1 MHRVWIVAVLL
12 ASAVV
17 ARGQHTLRYSI
28 EPGLTYRF
36 EQTVSMQMDLEM
48 QSGWQQMQ
56 VDQASDQ
63 VTRGSIE
70 VLEVEGGV
78 TSRARVIFDRDSGT
92 TMTSSVM
99 PQPQRTAFELAGR
112 TVLAS
117 IGPGGTLTITDED
130 GDPLR
135 GLMPDTTQLVR
146 SLAIPDA
153 AFPPKQPIQVGDAWT
168 ARLGSASDPVRPEY
182 TFTLKSVEDGRA
194 ELTAQGRIAS
204 EAEGITFAAE
214 LAGDVAVDV
223 RTGLPIASTL
233 SGPLTSGGEANNGG
247 VVTTIKGSGTIRQ
260 TTTISF
266 GGASREADREGDS
279 DAGDSDG
286 WEVYTHAASGVSFK
300 HPAGWRIQ
308 DTPQGIQIIPTGFDQ
323 TRELLF
329 GFGAPAQGETD
340 AASPAARQNL
350 DMILRAQAPTLMS
363 QGAPERL
370 DVDEGSAAMYRYA
383 GPMPDGSPG
392 ACTVFVRILGETAV
406 AMGIAGTE
414 AKVAER
420 SPTLRGMFDSLTLQT
435 RADRAAAE
443 DGEADTDDRRLI
455 GMFRGEAISNNVEG
469 IYINTQLVYA
479 IGADGRVHYGAKSAM
494 AASKRDH
501 NQDLVW
507 TASGESAGEVQSG
520 DWSATNGVLTVK
532 WDNGGQSVFAYGF
545 EPDGSLVLRNPRTR
559 ELINF
564 FPRVR

>member
-17 ARGQHTLRYSI
+17 AQGQHTLRYSI

-36 EQTVSMQMDLEM
+36 EQVISMEGHLDMAA
-48 QSGWQQMQ
+48 GWQQMQ
-56 VDQASDQ
+56 MDQSTEQ
-63 VTRGSIE
+63 VTSGRIE
-70 VLEVEGGV
+70 VLEADDGV
-78 TSRARVIFDRDSGT
+78 TTVARVTFDDRSAT
-92 TMTSSVM
+92 QVSSSMM
-99 PQPQRTAFELAGR
+99 PAAQRIPFELAGR
-112 TVLAS
+112 TVIAAAQSDGSLEV
-117 IGPGGTLTITDED
+117 TDEGGRAIPGLGTETQQVVRSVALPD
-130 GDPLR
+130 PASMPDTPVAVGESWTAMLGQASDPLR
-135 GLMPDTTQLVR
+135 PT
-146 SLAIPDA
+146 
-153 AFPPKQPIQVGDAWT
+153 
-168 ARLGSASDPVRPEY
+168 Y
-182 TFTLKSVEDGRA
+182 TLTL
-194 ELTAQGRIAS
+194 I
-204 EAEGITFAAE
+204 
-214 LAGDVAVDV
+214 AVDDQTAEV
-223 RTGLPIASTL
+223 RAAGTLRGENEGMSVTLELEGTVTIDRATGLTVAAKL
-233 SGPLTSGGEANNGG
+233 SGPTTS
-247 VVTTIKGSGTIRQ
+247 SGTSDMGDGVTATVNGKGIVTQ
-260 TTTISF
+260 ASTITF
-266 GGASREADREGDS
+266 GGTGNWEGSRIAAQVPEGWS
-279 DAGDSDG
+279 S
-286 WEVYTHAASGVSFK
+286 YSHTPSGVSFK
-300 HPAGWRIQ
+300 HPADWRIQ
-308 DTPQGIQIIPTGFDQ
+308 DTPQGIQIIPTEFDQ
-323 TRELLF
+323 ARELLF

-363 QGAPERL
+363 RGAPERL
-370 DVDEGSAAMYRYA
+370 EVDEGSAAIYRYA

-420 SPTLRGMFDSLTLQT
+420 LPELRGMFDSLTMQT
-435 RADRAAAE
+435 QTDRAAAP

-494 AASKRDH
+494 AASKRDY

-507 TASGESAGEVQSG
+507 TASGESAGDVRSG
-520 DWSATNGVLTVK
+520 DWSAKNGMLTVK

-545 EPDGSLVLRNPRTR
+545 EPDGSLVLRNPQTR
-559 ELINF
+559 ELVNF